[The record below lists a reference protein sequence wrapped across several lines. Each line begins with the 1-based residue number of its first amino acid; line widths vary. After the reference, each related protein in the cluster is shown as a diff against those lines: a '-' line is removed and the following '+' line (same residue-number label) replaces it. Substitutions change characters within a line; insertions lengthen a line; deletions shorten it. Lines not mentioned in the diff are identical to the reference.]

1 MRRWMTLAGYILVPG
16 SHFGGMWRHPY
27 SETDFC
33 DRSLY
38 EDVARTLER
47 GGFDLAFVPE
57 SLSIATGPGG
67 DYRTFVA
74 HGAVGSIRHDPSH
87 LVAAM
92 AGVTR
97 HLGFTVTLSTTYME
111 PYHIARIFSTLEHFS
126 GGRMAW
132 NIVTSAG
139 ESNAHNFGHF
149 APLDSPTAYRRADET
164 LTVCSQL
171 WTSWDED
178 ALLRDK
184 DSGRFADPD
193 KVSTIDHAGEFFRL
207 RGPLSLPATPGGG
220 PVLMAAGVSPRGRDF
235 AARWANVMFAIQNEA
250 AGMAE
255 LRNDVRRRAE
265 ALGRDP
271 ASIRLLAAVQPVL
284 GETRAI
290 AAARAAYLD
299 EIIHPEMARA
309 FLAAMLGMDLARFA
323 ADTPIEEVI
332 AATPMRAA
340 VDAGAAVPWLDQV
353 RAEDPD
359 RNWTLGEIA
368 LRLARSSS
376 TPRLVGTARDVADA
390 LEAFFA
396 AEACDGFV
404 ITPTHFPGSFD
415 EFARAVVPEL
425 RRRGLVRADPPPQGL
440 RARLGL

>member
-1 MRRWMTLAGYILVPG
+1 MPPATPAVNAARQAVERQERTASVKHFVVEQRAGRVFHRILQISGALTPAFPTFNHPSACEAHTVRHSMRSSPAGGLTKLTKSCRFPGDARMRRWMTLAGYILVPG

-47 GGFDLAFVPE
+47 GGVDRAFGPE
-57 SLSIATGPGG
+57 SLSLATGAGG

-74 HGAVGSIRHDPSH
+74 HGAVGAIRHDPSH

-149 APLDSPTAYRRADET
+149 TPLDSPAAYRRADET

-171 WTSWDED
+171 WNSWDED

-184 DSGRFADPD
+184 DSGRFADP
-193 KVSTIDHAGEFFRL
+193 
-207 RGPLSLPATPGGG
+207 
-220 PVLMAAGVSPRGRDF
+220 
-235 AARWANVMFAIQNEA
+235 
-250 AGMAE
+250 
-255 LRNDVRRRAE
+255 
-265 ALGRDP
+265 
-271 ASIRLLAAVQPVL
+271 
-284 GETRAI
+284 
-290 AAARAAYLD
+290 
-299 EIIHPEMARA
+299 
-309 FLAAMLGMDLARFA
+309 
-323 ADTPIEEVI
+323 
-332 AATPMRAA
+332 
-340 VDAGAAVPWLDQV
+340 
-353 RAEDPD
+353 
-359 RNWTLGEIA
+359 
-368 LRLARSSS
+368 
-376 TPRLVGTARDVADA
+376 
-390 LEAFFA
+390 
-396 AEACDGFV
+396 
-404 ITPTHFPGSFD
+404 
-415 EFARAVVPEL
+415 
-425 RRRGLVRADPPPQGL
+425 
-440 RARLGL
+440 